1 MERSSTSSGGLEVT
15 LACVINPD
23 GSCVSDA
30 QGMEYKAIYIWSP
43 IKFTAIQYMVLCY
56 LSSSLGGSSA
66 VILPNNFHVLA
77 YVAGVSSGQARTLI
91 TETLTF
97 IHSDDTLVI
106 ARSQGRSRG
115 IPLLMSLFSR
125 YRHINSRQP

>member
-1 MERSSTSSGGLEVT
+1 M
-15 LACVINPD
+15 LACVVNPD

-30 QGMEYKAIYIWSP
+30 QGMEYKAIYIYIRSP
-43 IKFTAIQYMVLCY
+43 MKFTAIHYMVLCY

-77 YVAGVSSGQARTLI
+77 YVAGVSSGQARTLM